1 MTSLGELQADVT
13 YRLVRFVAEG
23 GMGLVY
29 EATQAGAREFRKRVA
44 VKIIRERFARLKAF
58 RANFVGEARLVADLI
73 HPNIVQIY
81 NFGEQAHRV
90 FMIMEFVDGYNLEE
104 FLLQHQAL
112 RLNVPID
119 LAVFLVS
126 RICRALAYAHRKCDK
141 DGRPLRIV
149 HRDVNPRNILLGHEG
164 HVKLTDFGIAKAR
177 DLMFNE
183 EGSIIAGKEDYLSPE
198 QARKEVTDERAD
210 IFSCG
215 VVLAELLFG
224 ENPFTGNTPEETLA
238 NVLDLPLPEFGAH
251 RDGIDDRLVRVLHRA
266 LDRDRNRRYQTAHEF
281 LRDLELYLYSD
292 HYGPTTEKLAAYN
305 RVLFAK
311 GPAFPPDPAV
321 AIRRA
326 NPVF

>member
-1 MTSLGELQADVT
+1 MTCLGELHTDVS
-13 YRLVRFVAEG
+13 YRLDRFVAEG

-29 EATQAGAREFRKRVA
+29 EATQTGARGFRKRVA

-73 HPNIVQIY
+73 HANIVQIY
-81 NFGEQAHRV
+81 NLGEQAHRV
-90 FMIMEFVDGYNLEE
+90 FMIMEFVDGYNMEE

-119 LAVFLVS
+119 LAVFMVS
-126 RICRALAYAHRKCDK
+126 RICRALAYAHRKCDEA
-141 DGRPLRIV
+141 GQPLRIV

-183 EGSIIAGKEDYLSPE
+183 EGKIVAGKEDYLSPE

-210 IFSCG
+210 VFSCG

-224 ENPFTGNTPEETLA
+224 ENPFTGNNPEETLQ
-238 NVLDLPLPEFGAH
+238 NIQHLPLPDFAAY
-251 RDGIDDRLVRVLHRA
+251 RDGMDDRLVRVLHRA
-266 LDRDRNRRYQTAHEF
+266 LDRDRNRRYQTAHEL